1 MLKFIHLTN
10 AHNELRVGLNIE
22 HIVGFFF
29 EQLDGVVAVEF
40 RSTND
45 EENVIH
51 VKETFDEI
59 EKMIYEYNDKIRA

>member
-10 AHNELRVGLNIE
+10 AYNDLRVGLNVE
-22 HIVGFFF
+22 HIVGFF
-29 EQLDGVVAVEF
+29 EQPDGVVAVEF
-40 RSTND
+40 RSTST

-51 VKETFDEI
+51 IKETFDEI

>member
-10 AHNELRVGLNIE
+10 AYNELRVGLNIE
-22 HIVGFFF
+22 HIVGFF
-29 EQLDGVVAVEF
+29 EQPDGVVAVEF
-40 RSTND
+40 RSTSN

-59 EKMIYEYNDKIRA
+59 EKMIYEYNNKVGA

>member
-10 AHNELRVGLNIE
+10 AYNELRIGLNIE
-22 HIVGFFF
+22 HIIGFF
-29 EQLDGVVAVEF
+29 EQPDGVVAVEF
-40 RSTND
+40 RSTST

-59 EKMIYEYNDKIRA
+59 EKMIYEYNNKVGA